1 VEPPARALRGRRLL
15 WILLGLLIVTVVP
28 SIVLP
33 TLVCRP
39 EPPALEELGTV
50 PAFSFVDHLGT
61 TTTAEA
67 FAGHVTIVNFVFT
80 RCESVCPVST
90 MKMERIQE
98 QTADL
103 GDRVKLL
110 SFSVDP
116 AYDTPARLA
125 DYAKRYKADPSR
137 WRFLTGDPEAMRSL
151 VEDTFKISMMV
162 VGKTPSGSPDVAHNP
177 HFLLVDKELRIRGV
191 YDSTDV
197 PRLATMIRHARYLVR
212 Q

>member
-1 VEPPARALRGRRLL
+1 M
-15 WILLGLLIVTVVP
+15 LLGLLLITVVP

-39 EPPALEELGTV
+39 APPTLEDFGTV

-61 TTTAEA
+61 PTTAEA

-103 GDRVKLL
+103 GERVKLL

-116 AYDTPARLA
+116 GYDTQARLA
-125 DYAKRYKADPSR
+125 EYAKRYKAVPSR
-137 WRFLTGDPEAMRSL
+137 WRFLTGDPEAMRVL

-162 VGKTPSGSPDVAHNP
+162 VGTTPSGAPDVAHNP
-177 HFLLVDKELRIRGV
+177 HFVLVDKQQRIRGF

-197 PRLATMIRHARYLVR
+197 PRLATMIRHARYLAR